1 MKKALSILLAL
12 ALLCSLTACGAKSD
26 MAMNGMAGGTAASKP
41 SEAPMPAP
49 MAPAPEYDMGFD
61 YAMPEGAV
69 SDSMASAGNNGTT
82 VSSTLPE
89 NVKMIYR
96 GYLYLESTGFDAAV
110 NGLEQL
116 VAEMGG
122 YFESS
127 ELNNYSPYRSAYY
140 VVRVPSGQYSAFC
153 GKVGQ
158 LAQVNSQRHTTENV
172 SEAYY
177 DTESR
182 LITQRT
188 KLERLQELLAKADVM
203 EDIIT
208 LESAIAET
216 ELQIERL
223 TGTLRKYDALVDYA
237 TVEINLEEVYELTE
251 QEQPVIGFGAKLV
264 EAFKTGT
271 NNFVDDLERFALRFA
286 RNWVSRTIWLV
297 IWIVVIVVAVR
308 FLRKRKMLSF
318 LRKKKEQAP
327 PPPPPAADKPEDK

>member
-1 MKKALSILLAL
+1 MKKALSILLSVMLLLSL
-12 ALLCSLTACGAKSD
+12 AACGAKSD
-26 MAMNGMAGGTAASKP
+26 SMAMNGATASPNTSAAAP
-41 SEAPMPAP
+41 SMPMPAP
-49 MAPAPEYDMGFD
+49 EIGFD
-61 YAMPEGAV
+61 YAAPEETVYDSV
-69 SDSMASAGNNGTT
+69 SSSGSSTTT

-110 NGLEQL
+110 SGLEQL

-127 ELNNYSPYRSAYY
+127 ELNNYSPYRTAYY
-140 VVRVPSGQYSAFC
+140 VVRVPSAQYQPFC
-153 GKVGQ
+153 NKVGQ

-286 RNWVSRTIWLV
+286 RNWISRTISLV
-297 IWIVVIVVAVR
+297 FWIVVIVVGVR
-308 FLRKRKMLSF
+308 LLRKGKKLSF

-327 PPPPPAADKPEDK
+327 PPPANDKPEEK

>member
-1 MKKALSILLAL
+1 MKKALSILLSLMLLFSL
-12 ALLCSLTACGAKSD
+12 AACGAQASD
-26 MAMNGMAGGTAASKP
+26 MAMNGATADKSTSSAAP
-41 SEAPMPAP
+41 SMPV
-49 MAPAPEYDMGFD
+49 PAPEVGFD
-61 YAMPEGAV
+61 YAMPEETV
-69 SDSMASAGNNGTT
+69 SDSVSASGGTTT

-110 NGLEQL
+110 SGLEQL

-140 VVRVPSGQYSAFC
+140 VVRVPSAQYQPFC
-153 GKVGQ
+153 GRVGQ

-182 LITQRT
+182 LVTQRT

-286 RNWVSRTIWLV
+286 RNWISRTISLV
-297 IWIVVIVVAVR
+297 FWIVVIVVVVR
-308 FLRKRKMLSF
+308 LLRKKKDFSIFR
-318 LRKKKEQAP
+318 RKKKEQAP
-327 PPPPPAADKPEDK
+327 PPPPANDKPEEK

>member
-1 MKKALSILLAL
+1 MKKALSILLSVMLLFSL
-12 ALLCSLTACGAKSD
+12 AACGAQASD
-26 MAMNGMAGGTAASKP
+26 TAMNGASADKNTSSAAP
-41 SEAPMPAP
+41 SMPMPAP
-49 MAPAPEYDMGFD
+49 EVGFD
-61 YAMPEGAV
+61 YAMPEETV
-69 SDSMASAGNNGTT
+69 SDSVSASGGTTT

-110 NGLEQL
+110 SGLEQL

-140 VVRVPSGQYSAFC
+140 VVRVPSAQYQPFC
-153 GKVGQ
+153 GRVGQ

-182 LITQRT
+182 LVTQRT

-286 RNWVSRTIWLV
+286 RNWVSRTISLV
-297 IWIVVIVVAVR
+297 FWIVIILLVVR
-308 FLRKRKMLSF
+308 FLRKKKDFSIFR
-318 LRKKKEQAP
+318 RKKKEQAP
-327 PPPPPAADKPEDK
+327 PPPPVTDKPEEK

>member
-1 MKKALSILLAL
+1 MKKALSILLSVMLLFSL
-12 ALLCSLTACGAKSD
+12 AACGAQASD
-26 MAMNGMAGGTAASKP
+26 MAMNGATADKSTSSAAP
-41 SEAPMPAP
+41 SMPMPAP
-49 MAPAPEYDMGFD
+49 EVGFD
-61 YAMPEGAV
+61 YAMPEETV
-69 SDSMASAGNNGTT
+69 SDSVSASGGTTT

-110 NGLEQL
+110 SGLEAL

-127 ELNNYSPYRSAYY
+127 ELNNYSPYRTAYY
-140 VVRVPSGQYSAFC
+140 VVRVPSAQYQPFC
-153 GKVGQ
+153 GRVGQ

-208 LESAIAET
+208 MESAIAET

-223 TGTLRKYDALVDYA
+223 TGTLRMYDALVDYA

-251 QEQPVIGFGAKLV
+251 QEQPGIGFGAKLV

-286 RNWVSRTIWLV
+286 RNWISRTISLV
-297 IWIVVIVVAVR
+297 FWIVVIVVVIR
-308 FLRKRKMLSF
+308 FLRKKKDFSIFR
-318 LRKKKEQAP
+318 RKKKEQAP
-327 PPPPPAADKPEDK
+327 PPPANDKPEEK

>member
-1 MKKALSILLAL
+1 MKKALSILLSVMLLFSL
-12 ALLCSLTACGAKSD
+12 AACGAQASD
-26 MAMNGMAGGTAASKP
+26 MAMNGASADKNTSSAAP
-41 SEAPMPAP
+41 SMPMPAP
-49 MAPAPEYDMGFD
+49 EVGFD
-61 YAMPEGAV
+61 YAMPEETV
-69 SDSMASAGNNGTT
+69 SDSVSASGGTTT

-110 NGLEQL
+110 SGLEQL

-127 ELNNYSPYRSAYY
+127 ELNNYSPYRNAYY
-140 VVRVPSGQYSAFC
+140 VVRVPSAQYQPFC
-153 GKVGQ
+153 GRVGQ

-182 LITQRT
+182 LVTQRT
-188 KLERLQELLAKADVM
+188 KLERLQVLLAQADKM

-216 ELQIERL
+216 ELVIERL

-237 TVEINLEEVYELTE
+237 TVEISLEEVYVLTE
-251 QEQPVIGFGAKLV
+251 QEQPVIGFWPKLA

-271 NNFVDDLERFALRFA
+271 NRFVDDIESFVLRFA
-286 RNWVSRTIWLV
+286 RNWVSRLISLC
-297 IWIVVIVVAVR
+297 IWIVVIVVVVR
-308 FLRKRKMLSF
+308 FLRKKKSITLF
-318 LRKKKEQAP
+318 HRKKKEQAP
-327 PPPPPAADKPEDK
+327 PPPPPAEEQK

>member
-1 MKKALSILLAL
+1 
-12 ALLCSLTACGAKSD
+12 
-26 MAMNGMAGGTAASKP
+26 
-41 SEAPMPAP
+41 
-49 MAPAPEYDMGFD
+49 MGFD
-61 YAMPEGAV
+61 YANGSMSST
-69 SDSMASAGNNGTT
+69 SDGSE

-110 NGLEQL
+110 SGLEQL
-116 VAEMGG
+116 VAQMGG

-127 ELNNYSPYRSAYY
+127 ELNNYSPYRTAYY
-140 VVRVPSGQYSAFC
+140 VVRVPSAQYQPFC
-153 GKVGQ
+153 GKVGE

-182 LITQRT
+182 LVTQRT

-208 LESAIAET
+208 LETAIAET

-237 TVEINLEEVYELTE
+237 TVEINLEEVYELSE
-251 QEQPVIGFGAKLV
+251 QEQPVVGFGAKLV

-271 NNFVDDLERFALRFA
+271 GNFIDDLERFALRYA

-297 IWIVVIVVAVR
+297 IWIVVIVVVVR
-308 FLRKRKMLSF
+308 WLRKQDKLTF
-318 LRKKKEQAP
+318 FKRKKQQT
-327 PPPPPAADKPEDK
+327 PPPPPANDKPEEK

>member
-1 MKKALSILLAL
+1 MKKTLSILLTLVLLLSL
-12 ALLCSLTACGAKSD
+12 AGCGASSK
-26 MAMNGMAGGTAASKP
+26 AENAAGMAAP
-41 SEAPMPAP
+41 STPSTSAPMESPSMPMPAP
-49 MAPAPEYDMGFD
+49 EIYEEIGFD
-61 YAMPEGAV
+61 YAV
-69 SDSMASAGNNGTT
+69 SQPTAGTT
-82 VSSTLPE
+82 DGGEVSSSLPQ

-96 GYLYLESTGFDAAV
+96 GYLELESTGFDAAV
-110 NGLEQL
+110 SGLEQL
-116 VAEMGG
+116 VAQMGG

-127 ELNNYSPYRSAYY
+127 QLNNYTPYRNAFY
-140 VVRVPSGQYSAFC
+140 VVRIPSAQYQAFC
-153 GKVGQ
+153 GKMGE

-182 LITQRT
+182 LVTQRT
-188 KLERLQELLAKADVM
+188 KLERLQELLAKADKM

-237 TVEINLEEVYELTE
+237 TVEINLNEVYQLTE

-271 NNFVDDLERFALRFA
+271 SNFVNDLERFALRFA

-297 IWIVVIVVAVR
+297 IWIVVIVVIVR
-308 FLRKRKMLSF
+308 RLRKLEKLSVFRRKN
-318 LRKKKEQAP
+318 KQAP
-327 PPPPPAADKPEDK
+327 PPAPKAEDADTDKE

>member
-1 MKKALSILLAL
+1 MKKALSILLSLMLLFSL
-12 ALLCSLTACGAKSD
+12 AACGAQASD
-26 MAMNGMAGGTAASKP
+26 MAMNGATADKSTSSAAP
-41 SEAPMPAP
+41 SMPMPAP
-49 MAPAPEYDMGFD
+49 EIGFD
-61 YAMPEGAV
+61 YAAPEETVYDSV
-69 SDSMASAGNNGTT
+69 SSSGSSTT

-110 NGLEQL
+110 SGLEAL

-127 ELNNYSPYRSAYY
+127 ELNNYSPYRTAYY
-140 VVRVPSGQYSAFC
+140 VVRVPSAQYQPFC
-153 GKVGQ
+153 GRVGQ

-286 RNWVSRTIWLV
+286 RNWISRTISLV
-297 IWIVVIVVAVR
+297 FWIVVIVVVIR
-308 FLRKRKMLSF
+308 FLRKGKKLSF

-327 PPPPPAADKPEDK
+327 PPPPANDKPEEK